1 MPISSQQEQLN
12 TLNRNHLSRSLRYL
26 GHVQKTETETES
38 SIFSIFVSKEKLSK
52 AIFINLNVAR
62 KNCLSPLFPS
72 VTIATFWLETIVFE
86 NLIISLKRYNLIH
99 YCKRES
105 CLISCFLTAQTGR
118 MAFIAR
124 VPEPLIHILKTLL
137 NL

>member
-1 MPISSQQEQLN
+1 MPFLRVFAQLGPHFFQDLTMARKGEREQKVLFLVFSS
-12 TLNRNHLSRSLRYL
+12 RRLS
-26 GHVQKTETETES
+26 
-38 SIFSIFVSKEKLSK
+38 
-52 AIFINLNVAR
+52 IFINLNVAR
-62 KNCLSPLFPS
+62 KNWLSPLFPS
-72 VTIATFWLETIVFE
+72 VEIATFWLETIVFE

-124 VPEPLIHILKTLL
+124 VPEP
-137 NL
+137 